1 MVLQTSG
8 QISMED
14 IKNEFGDTN
23 PVAINEFYRGG
34 NYVSSGVGDLSI
46 NLNIPTA
53 GEISLEDFY
62 GGEGYFVYTISS
74 NTAITSERQI
84 DTLIRAAGWNTT
96 VPLWLRIDPD
106 VYVYTNSNL
115 VSGSPAQ
122 LLAAIEFRNTG
133 LNPMNIT
140 IENRGFIVGKGG
152 TSTINVNGQNGGPA
166 INCTT
171 SFSAINL
178 NIRNYG
184 WIAGGGGSGSRSTYS
199 ISIDGNLDRIIIGGG
214 AGGAGGGDGGEL
226 YEYAYRDPAGVS
238 INPPNIRQVGTGG
251 AGGGPGELG
260 SRSESRPVGT
270 KLIVVRQG
278 GGGGGGG
285 GGTLAMFT
293 TATQPPGEDGW
304 TDGFFIGGGGGGRQ
318 FPGIY
323 RPDGSLAGDGLFADG
338 GGPQIAGG
346 DGRTGGH
353 LQSNNPYGG
362 GGGGYGA
369 GGGNSYGGGGG
380 GGAALRNTTGGS
392 NSIINSG
399 TIYGG
404 ILTS

>member
-8 QISMED
+8 QISMQD

-34 NYVSSGVGDLSI
+34 NYVSNGVGDLSI

-62 GGEGYFVYTISS
+62 GGEAYFVFTISS

-106 VYVYTNSNL
+106 VYVYTNNKL
-115 VSGSPAQ
+115 QSGNYRIP
-122 LLAAIEFRNTG
+122 AIEFRNTG
-133 LNPMNIT
+133 INPMNIT
-140 IENRGFIVGKGG
+140 IENRGFIVGIGG
-152 TSTINVNGQNGGPA
+152 DGNVGAAAQLGGPA
-166 INCTT
+166 ISCITT
-171 SFSAINL
+171 SSAINL

-184 WIAGGGGSGSRSTYS
+184 YIAGGGGSGAGSAYS
-199 ISIDGNLDRIIIGGG
+199 ISRDGNLDRIIIGGG
-214 AGGAGGGDGGEL
+214 GGGAGGGDGGET
-226 YEYAYRDPAGVS
+226 YEYAYRDPAGVQ
-238 INPPNIRQVGTGG
+238 IRPPNIRQVGTGG

-260 SRSESRPVGT
+260 SASVGT
-270 KLIVVRQG
+270 KLTVTRQG

-285 GGTLAMFT
+285 GGTFAFAT

-304 TDGFFIGGGGGGRQ
+304 TDGFFVGGGGGGRQ
-318 FPGIY
+318 FPGIF

-338 GGPQIAGG
+338 GGAGNPG
-346 DGRTGGH
+346 QTGRTGG
-353 LQSNNPYGG
+353 LLLSNNPYGG

-369 GGGNSYGGGGG
+369 AGGNSYGGGGA
-380 GGAALRNTTGGS
+380 GGAALSNTTGGS
-392 NSIINSG
+392 NSIVNSG
-399 TIYGG
+399 TIHGS
-404 ILTS
+404 ILAS